1 MKVKLHN
8 SSFTLLLQT
17 IINYFCI
24 IETEIN
30 FNNSG
35 ELVMKVLLV
44 YPETP
49 SSFWSFKDALK
60 FVSKKAPEP
69 PLGLITVAALLP
81 DDWEKKLID
90 MNVSRLE
97 DRHLLWA
104 DYVFLSGMNIQ
115 LTSFK
120 EVIRRCNKL
129 NVKVAAGGPLATTQY
144 KDFLGVDHFILN
156 EAENTLPPFLED
168 LKNGNPKPV
177 YSSDDYPD
185 INYSPVP
192 QWELLDIKKYASL
205 SLQYSRGCPYD
216 CDFCSITM
224 LNGRKPRTKSEAQFI
239 NELDTLYRIGW
250 RGTLS
255 VVDDNFI
262 GNKKKLK
269 EEILPAMIKW
279 SKERN
284 YPFIFITEVSMN
296 LSDDEDLM
304 NMMIEAGFNSIFIGI
319 ETPSAGS
326 LEECGKFQNL
336 KRNLISSVKILQ
348 QHGFIVSGG
357 FIVGF
362 DNDNVSVFQEQ
373 INFIQKSGIVSAM
386 VGLLNAP
393 TGTKLFKRM
402 QAENRLL
409 DFFSGNNMDGSMNF
423 IPKMNYGELISGY
436 SKIIHTIYSQKEYY
450 YRLKK
455 FLNNYKLPEWS
466 RNKIRFTEI
475 KAFIRLIWLLGTLE
489 EGREYFWKLLAFTIF
504 KHPQKFALS
513 MTMAVYGYH
522 FRRVAA
528 RI

>member
-1 MKVKLHN
+1 MK
-8 SSFTLLLQT
+8 
-17 IINYFCI
+17 I
-24 IETEIN
+24 
-30 FNNSG
+30 
-35 ELVMKVLLV
+35 LLV

-69 PLGLITVAALLP
+69 PLGLITVAAMLP
-81 DDWEKKLID
+81 HEWEKKLID
-90 MNVSRLE
+90 MNVSKLE
-97 DRHLLWA
+97 DTNILWA

-115 LTSFK
+115 INSFR

-129 NVKVAAGGPLATTQY
+129 KVKVVAGGPLATTQH

-156 EAENTLPPFLED
+156 EAENTLPPFLDD

-177 YSSDDYPD
+177 YASDEYPD
-185 INYSPVP
+185 ITSSPVP
-192 QWELLDIKKYASL
+192 MWELLEMKKYASL

-216 CDFCSITM
+216 CEFCSITM
-224 LNGRKPRTKSEAQFI
+224 LNGRKPRTKSQTQFI
-239 NELDTLYRIGW
+239 NELETIYQMGW
-250 RGTLS
+250 RGSLS

-269 EEILPAMIKW
+269 DEILPAMIQW
-279 SKERN
+279 SKNKN
-284 YPFIFITEVSMN
+284 YPLTFITEVSLN

-319 ETPSAGS
+319 ETPSEES

-336 KRNLISSVKILQ
+336 KRNLISSIKTLQ

-362 DNDNVSVFQEQ
+362 DNDTGGVFQEQ

-393 TGTKLFKRM
+393 AGTKLFKRM
-402 QAENRLL
+402 QSEKRLL
-409 DFFSGNNMDGSMNF
+409 DMFSGNNMDGSMNF
-423 IPKMNYGELISGY
+423 IPKMNYKDLISGY
-436 SKIIHTIYSQKEYY
+436 SNIINTIYSQKDYY
-450 YRLKK
+450 HRVKK
-455 FLNNYKLPEWS
+455 FLNNYKLPAWNK
-466 RNKIRFTEI
+466 NKIKLPEI
-475 KAFIRLIWLLGTLE
+475 KAFIMLIWLLGTLE
-489 EGREYFWKLLAFTIF
+489 KGRKYFWKLLAFTIF
-504 KHPQKFALS
+504 RHPRKFPLA

-522 FRRVAA
+522 FRRIAA